1 MIKLKPMVKN
11 LNEADKYVD
20 ARGNIKLRNGLQV
33 KIKPASEIKNLNI
46 SKDYMKYNLQIAGKT
61 VKIEKAFKGVFGGA
75 PSEFTVKGYEAF
87 ETRSSGTP
95 RVGFT
100 QSIIIRPGQ

>member
-33 KIKPASEIKNLNI
+33 KIKPASEIKKFNV

-87 ETRSSGTP
+87 ETRSSGKP